1 MTRILIIL
9 FLIIASNIH
18 AQTKELKL
26 SSDVWPP
33 FTNVEKEKS
42 VALDIVKTALEK
54 SGIKTNYEI
63 VNFEEV
69 LVGISLGTYDGSAA
83 LWFTE
88 EREKSLVFS
97 KAYLQNQLI
106 LVGRK
111 GSNVNV
117 SSFSSLQNKSIGVV
131 EDYAYGDSV
140 MKKEGIQIVY
150 GKSDQQNIERLMSKK
165 VDYILV
171 DALLLQYLFKYQMN
185 DVSEFLEIG
194 TSPLLTKSLHFAI
207 RKEIPGATE
216 IISMF
221 NSEIDTMILDGTYHD
236 ILELNWIKA
245 DVDGDGEMEMIL
257 KGNRAGV
264 DAPDHTYD
272 VIYSEGSSSTNRYYI
287 NGQVYKSWDEVP
299 KESKIEF
306 PKIEAQPV
314 PGYGGIKF

>member
-1 MTRILIIL
+1 MHRILFISLL
-9 FLIIASNIH
+9 FLSTTIL
-18 AQTKELKL
+18 AQTTSLKL
-26 SSDVWPP
+26 ASDVWPP
-33 FTNVEKEKS
+33 FTNIETEKS
-42 VALDIVKTALEK
+42 IAIDIVQSALTRLNIE
-54 SGIKTNYEI
+54 SDMQIIDFGNVMLGIRTDK
-63 VNFEEV
+63 
-69 LVGISLGTYDGSAA
+69 YDGSAA
-83 LWFTE
+83 LWLDE
-88 EREKSLVFS
+88 EREKWLLFS
-97 KAYLQNQLI
+97 NAYLENQLI

-140 MKKEGIQIVY
+140 MKKEGIQIVH
-150 GKSDQQNIERLMSKK
+150 GKSDQQNVERLMSKK

-272 VIYSEGSSSTNRYYI
+272 VIYSEGSSSANRYYI

>member
-9 FLIIASNIH
+9 LLILASNIH
-18 AQTKELKL
+18 AQKKELKL

-33 FTNVEKEKS
+33 FTNVEREKS
-42 VALDIVKTALEK
+42 VALDIVKMALERTGIK
-54 SGIKTNYEI
+54 TDYEIVDFSEVISGIKT
-63 VNFEEV
+63 
-69 LVGISLGTYDGSAA
+69 GTYDGSAA
-83 LWFTE
+83 LWQDT
-88 EREKSLVFS
+88 EREEYLEFS
-97 KAYLQNQLI
+97 RPYLQNQLI

-111 GSNVNV
+111 GSDVDA
-117 SSFSSLQNKSIGVV
+117 SSFSSLSTKRIGVV
-131 EDYAYGDSV
+131 EDYAYGDEI
-140 MKKEGIQIVY
+140 MKKEGVEIVY
-150 GKSDQQNIERLMSKK
+150 GKSDQQNVERLMTKK
-165 VDYILV
+165 VDYILI

-194 TSPLLTKSLHFAI
+194 TTPLLTKSLHFAI
-207 RKEIPGATE
+207 RKEIPGARE
-216 IISMF
+216 IISTF
-221 NSEIDTMILDGTYHD
+221 NCEIDTMILDGTYHD

-245 DVDGDGEMEMIL
+245 DVDGDGEIEMIL

-272 VIYSEGSSSTNRYYI
+272 VIYSKESSNSNRYYI
-287 NGQVYKSWDEVP
+287 NGQVYSSWDEVP

>member
-1 MTRILIIL
+1 MTRIVIIL
-9 FLIIASNIH
+9 LLIFASNIY
-18 AQTKELKL
+18 AQKKELKL

-42 VALDIVKTALEK
+42 VALDIVKMALERIGIK
-54 SGIKTNYEI
+54 TDYEIVDFSEVISGIKTGN
-63 VNFEEV
+63 
-69 LVGISLGTYDGSAA
+69 YDGSAA
-83 LWFTE
+83 LWQNV
-88 EREKSLVFS
+88 EREDYLEFS
-97 KAYLQNQLI
+97 RPYLQNQLI

-111 GSNVNV
+111 GSDVDA
-117 SSFSSLQNKSIGVV
+117 SSFSSLSSKRIGVV
-131 EDYAYGDSV
+131 EDYAYGDEL
-140 MKKEGIQIVY
+140 MKKEGVEIVY
-150 GKSDQQNIERLMSKK
+150 GKSDQQNVERLMTKK

-207 RKEIPGATE
+207 RKEIPGARE
-216 IISMF
+216 IISTF
-221 NSEIDTMILDGTYHD
+221 NSEIDAMILDGTYHD

-264 DAPDHTYD
+264 NAPDHTYD
-272 VIYSEGSSSTNRYYI
+272 VIYSEESSNSNRYYI
-287 NGQVYKSWDEVP
+287 NGQVYNSWDEVP

>member
-9 FLIIASNIH
+9 FFILASNIH

-42 VALDIVKTALEK
+42 VALDIVKMALEK
-54 SGIKTNYEI
+54 GGIKTNYEI

-88 EREKSLVFS
+88 EREKSLLFS

-140 MKKEGIQIVY
+140 MKKEGIQIVH
-150 GKSDQQNIERLMSKK
+150 GKSDQQNVERLMSKK

-272 VIYSEGSSSTNRYYI
+272 VIYSEGSSSANRYYI

>member
-9 FLIIASNIH
+9 LLILASNLQ
-18 AQTKELKL
+18 AQEIELKL

-42 VALDIVKTALEK
+42 VALDIVKIALERA
-54 SGIKTNYEI
+54 GIKTNYEI
-63 VNFEEV
+63 VDFSEAIS
-69 LVGISLGTYDGSAA
+69 GIKTGNYDGSAA
-83 LWFTE
+83 LWQNT
-88 EREKSLVFS
+88 EREEYLEFS
-97 KAYLQNQLI
+97 RPYLQNQLI

-111 GSNVNV
+111 GSDVDA
-117 SSFSSLQNKSIGVV
+117 SSFSSLSSMLIGVV
-131 EDYAYGDSV
+131 EDYAYGDEL
-140 MKKEGIQIVY
+140 MKKEGVEIVY
-150 GKSDQQNIERLMSKK
+150 GKSDQQNVERLMSKK

-207 RKEIPGATE
+207 RKEISGAGE
-216 IISMF
+216 IISTF
-221 NSEIDTMILDGTYHD
+221 NSEIETMILDGTYHD

-257 KGNRAGV
+257 KGNKAGV

-272 VIYSEGSSSTNRYYI
+272 VIYSEKSNNSNRYYI
-287 NGQVYKSWDEVP
+287 NGKVYNSWEEVP

>member
-1 MTRILIIL
+1 
-9 FLIIASNIH
+9 
-18 AQTKELKL
+18 
-26 SSDVWPP
+26 
-33 FTNVEKEKS
+33 
-42 VALDIVKTALEK
+42 
-54 SGIKTNYEI
+54 
-63 VNFEEV
+63 
-69 LVGISLGTYDGSAA
+69 
-83 LWFTE
+83 
-88 EREKSLVFS
+88 
-97 KAYLQNQLI
+97 
-106 LVGRK
+106 
-111 GSNVNV
+111 
-117 SSFSSLQNKSIGVV
+117 
-131 EDYAYGDSV
+131 
-140 MKKEGIQIVY
+140 
-150 GKSDQQNIERLMSKK
+150 
-165 VDYILV
+165 
-171 DALLLQYLFKYQMN
+171 MN